1 MKKDADVLLGVAVV
15 IMTGPSRSKEP
26 ACADGSFPG
35 PAVNPIALV
44 CHGIVDSRL
53 SYCHVSWIS
62 IPPNPARSAAV
73 FE

>member
-1 MKKDADVLLGVAVV
+1 
-15 IMTGPSRSKEP
+15 
-26 ACADGSFPG
+26 
-35 PAVNPIALV
+35 V